1 MHTFTK
7 IVILVTIMLSIATSG
22 CATNGTDEPEPIP
35 DIIENQDHV
44 AEQDS
49 TDNINKEQST
59 FKISTSAFENN
70 GEIPSRYTCDGDNIN
85 PELIPGI
92 LPKGTENLVL
102 IVDDTDAPGGM
113 FTHWIVWN
121 IEPGS
126 MIRENTIPGV
136 QGLNDFKTT
145 DYAGPCPPSGTHR
158 YFFRIYALDT
168 MLDLVSGSTRT
179 DLEQAMQD
187 HIIAEAELMGT
198 YSRE

>member
-1 MHTFTK
+1 MHTLTK
-7 IVILVTIMLSIATSG
+7 IVTLAAIILIISISG
-22 CATNGTDEPEPIP
+22 CTTTDTDPEPIP
-35 DIIENQDHV
+35 DIIENDKQ
-44 AEQDS
+44 
-49 TDNINKEQST
+49 NT
-59 FKISTSAFENN
+59 FTVSTSAFENN
-70 GEIPSRYTCDGDNIN
+70 GEIPSRYTCDGDNVN

-92 LPKGTENLVL
+92 LSEDTESLVL
-102 IVDDTDAPGGM
+102 IVDDPDAPRGT

-126 MIRENTIPGV
+126 VIRENTIPGV

-158 YFFRIYALDT
+158 YFFRIYALNT
-168 MLDLVSGSTRT
+168 MIDIESGSTRT
-179 DLEQAMQD
+179 TLEQAMQD